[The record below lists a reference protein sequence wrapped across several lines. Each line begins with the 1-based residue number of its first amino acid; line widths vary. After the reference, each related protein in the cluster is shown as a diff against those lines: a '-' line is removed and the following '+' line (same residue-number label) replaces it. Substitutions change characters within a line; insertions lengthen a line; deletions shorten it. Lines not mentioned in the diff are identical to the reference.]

1 MKCCSHCESADDLF
15 NADLARRD
23 LREYREKGPA
33 KQTQLIIDTLKAAG
47 VDGLTLL
54 DIGGGI
60 GAIQH
65 ELLAAGAGSALGVDA
80 SRAYLN
86 ATREEAQRRGYADRI
101 EGRHGDFVAIAG
113 EIPPA
118 DIVTLDRVVCCYP
131 DMPALVSASSQR
143 AQRYYAL
150 VFPLDRWY
158 VKIGVF
164 VMNLFQRIRRE
175 PFRVFAHPTAAVDAV
190 ARENGLTLDLHQ
202 RGLIWQVLI
211 YTRENV
217 QTP

>member
-23 LREYREKGPA
+23 LRHYREKGPA

-54 DIGGGI
+54 DIGGGV
-60 GAIQH
+60 GALQH
-65 ELLAAGAGSALGVDA
+65 ELLAAGVGSALGVDA
-80 SRAYLN
+80 SRSYLN
-86 ATREEAQRRGYADRI
+86 AARQEAERRGHADRV
-101 EGRHGDFVAIAG
+101 EGRYGDFVAIAAD
-113 EIPPA
+113 ISPA

-131 DMPALVSASSQR
+131 DMPALVQASSQR
-143 AQRYYAL
+143 ARRYYAL

-158 VKIGVF
+158 VKIGLF
-164 VMNLFQRIRRE
+164 FINLFQRIRRD
-175 PFRVFAHPTAAVDAV
+175 PFRVFAHSTAAVDAI

-202 RGLIWQVLI
+202 RGFIWQVLI
-211 YTRENV
+211 YTREND
-217 QTP
+217 QAS